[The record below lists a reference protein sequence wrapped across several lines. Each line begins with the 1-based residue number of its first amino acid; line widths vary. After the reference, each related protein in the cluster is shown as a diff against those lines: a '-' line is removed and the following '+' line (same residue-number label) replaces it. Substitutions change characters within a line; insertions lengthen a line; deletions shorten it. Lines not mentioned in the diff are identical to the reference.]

1 MSDPLDRPAQDRL
14 AKLLRE
20 TYRVP
25 PGTDVDR
32 LWPGVRARSQ
42 RRAPGWRK
50 SVAWSLAAAL
60 MLAVGLTLFWRPPD
74 EAREPLVAEQA
85 FAPVLARLTRE
96 IESMRGTVP
105 VETLA
110 SLEGLRRETEQAVS
124 DTRRAI
130 REHPERE
137 ELYLAEVEILLLRQQ
152 ETLEFALSVSAARP

>member
-1 MSDPLDRPAQDRL
+1 
-14 AKLLRE
+14 
-20 TYRVP
+20 
-25 PGTDVDR
+25 
-32 LWPGVRARSQ
+32 
-42 RRAPGWRK
+42 
-50 SVAWSLAAAL
+50 
-60 MLAVGLTLFWRPPD
+60 
-74 EAREPLVAEQA
+74 
-85 FAPVLARLTRE
+85 
-96 IESMRGTVP
+96 